1 MEKVNPL
8 LDEEEEEERCIFHF
22 EVRTDLARGCR
33 GCSKLLSKRC
43 CEIACFPLPD
53 FKSLETFVLNVCSSQ
68 QLFYPLHRLINLFSV
83 ALFVTNKRNS
93 LSTLKKKR
101 ERERI
106 FRDIFTEPVTI
117 IQSHH
122 GKKIATQEW
131 RIWRE
136 RERSTI
142 KKTCKDARGGRS
154 PCPPAYRGRWFSSGR
169 GKYTQTAFF
178 ISRLLPRRSRE
189 CGLKRPSWPLAMKWQ
204 CCTLRGQENPSIHAT
219 APFFSPLAGPPPVRG
234 HRPPP
239 DTPPLCNANV
249 SQ

>member
-1 MEKVNPL
+1 MLRNLRRNFFYRSMEKVNPL

-122 GKKIATQEW
+122 GKKIATQE
-131 RIWRE
+131 
-136 RERSTI
+136 
-142 KKTCKDARGGRS
+142 
-154 PCPPAYRGRWFSSGR
+154 
-169 GKYTQTAFF
+169 
-178 ISRLLPRRSRE
+178 
-189 CGLKRPSWPLAMKWQ
+189 
-204 CCTLRGQENPSIHAT
+204 
-219 APFFSPLAGPPPVRG
+219 
-234 HRPPP
+234 
-239 DTPPLCNANV
+239 
-249 SQ
+249 